1 MKKLSL
7 LALVVLASSA
17 SAEQKELTLTAKQF
31 DKGVKKYFNTI
42 PQCAEIKVDKL
53 RLIND
58 GANGYQEFKLGNVTF
73 TVVLKISEK
82 NKLTNIQIT
91 STSNAKNEQA
101 RQGMLC
107 STYSVM
113 RMLQPKL
120 ASKDD
125 ALKQAGHLWTLAKEA
140 PFEMTYYFD
149 RIKAQFT
156 PFELNVY
163 TN

>member
-1 MKKLSL
+1 M
-7 LALVVLASSA
+7 
-17 SAEQKELTLTAKQF
+17 
-31 DKGVKKYFNTI
+31 
-42 PQCAEIKVDKL
+42 

-73 TVVLKISEK
+73 TAVLKISEK
-82 NKLTNIQIT
+82 DKLTNIQIT

-125 ALKQAGHLWTLAKEA
+125 ALKEAGHLWTLAKEA

>member
-1 MKKLSL
+1 MKKLFL
-7 LALVVLASSA
+7 LALVLLTASA
-17 SAEQKELTLTAKQF
+17 SAEPKALPLTAKQF
-31 DKGVKKYFNTI
+31 DKGVKKYFKTF
-42 PQCAEIKVDKL
+42 PQCAEIKIDEL
-53 RLIND
+53 RLFND
-58 GANGYQEFKLGNVTF
+58 GANGYQEFQLDNITF
-73 TVVLKISEK
+73 TVMLNIDEK
-82 NKLTNIQIT
+82 DKLTNIQIT
-91 STSNAKNEQA
+91 SSGNAKNEQA

-107 STYSVM
+107 STYAVM

-125 ALKQAGHLWTLAKEA
+125 ALKQAGHLWVLAKDA

-149 RIKAQFT
+149 RIKAQFV

>member
-7 LALVVLASSA
+7 LAFVLLASSA
-17 SAEQKELTLTAKQF
+17 LAEQKELTLTAKQF

-42 PQCAEIKVDKL
+42 PQCAEIKVDEL

-73 TVVLKISEK
+73 TVILKISEK
-82 NKLTNIQIT
+82 DKLTNIKIT
-91 STSNAKNEQA
+91 STGNAKNEQA

-120 ASKDD
+120 ASKGD

-149 RIKAQFT
+149 RIKAQFV
-156 PFELNVY
+156 PFELNIY

>member
-7 LALVVLASSA
+7 LALILLAGA
-17 SAEQKELTLTAKQF
+17 ANAEQKELPLTAKQF
-31 DKGVKKYFNTI
+31 DKGIKKYFNTI
-42 PQCAEIKVDKL
+42 PQCAEMKVDEL

-58 GANGYQEFKLGNVTF
+58 GANGYQEFNLGNVTF
-73 TVVLKISEK
+73 TVILKINEK
-82 NKLTNIQIT
+82 DKLTNIQIT
-91 STSNAKNEQA
+91 STGNAKNEQA

-125 ALKQAGHLWTLAKEA
+125 ALKQAGHLWVLAKDA
-140 PFEMTYYFD
+140 PFEMTYYLD
-149 RIKAQFT
+149 RIKAQFV